1 MRRRLAILLSG
12 RGSNFEAIADA
23 IDGGRIP
30 NAELVA
36 VISDQPGARGLERAR
51 ARGIPS
57 HALEREKFSSRR
69 EHERAIEKV
78 LDAASPD
85 LICLAGYMRLLSP
98 EFVERYKGRILNI
111 H

>member
-23 IDGGRIP
+23 IDDGHIP

-36 VISDQPGARGLERAR
+36 VISDQPGARGLERAQ

-57 HALEREKFSSRR
+57 YTLEREKFSSRR
-69 EHERAIEKV
+69 EHERAIQEV
-78 LDAASPD
+78 LDAVNPE

-98 EFVERYKGRILNI
+98 EFVARYR
-111 H
+111 